1 MANVKTYLSIILSAV
16 YGKDV
21 RGAIHDSIAAINTQ
35 VETTTAAESARIAA
49 EKTRIS
55 QENARKSAEIT
66 RAAQE
71 ETRKHN
77 ETTRTAQES
86 TRQTTFTKLRTDIDT
101 KLKQLDQAIAGAG
114 AVLIDPTL
122 TKQGQAADAKAVS
135 DQLSKVNHRL
145 TSVIPEFQAFT
156 LTAPSDKVVVSDMS
170 KIKKYGKICVL
181 SFSVTVKENT
191 STDGLQPLCV
201 SPIAED
207 ESSIGFATA
216 IAYGDG
222 AANYPAFIIDSVV
235 GALIPGPVAYPL
247 NLLGSITFISKA

>member
-1 MANVKTYLSIILSAV
+1 MANVKTYLSKILSAV

-21 RGAIHDSIAAINTQ
+21 RGAIHDSIAAINQQ

-122 TKQGQAADAKAVS
+122 C
-135 DQLSKVNHRL
+135 LS
-145 TSVIPEFQAFT
+145 
-156 LTAPSDKVVVSDMS
+156 
-170 KIKKYGKICVL
+170 
-181 SFSVTVKENT
+181 
-191 STDGLQPLCV
+191 
-201 SPIAED
+201 
-207 ESSIGFATA
+207 
-216 IAYGDG
+216 
-222 AANYPAFIIDSVV
+222 
-235 GALIPGPVAYPL
+235 LIH
-247 NLLGSITFISKA
+247 I